1 MARFRLVPERSSL
14 AIDAR
19 SNVGPIRWEATG
31 LQGGF
36 DLVEGGPETVDAP
49 KARWAELE
57 LPVDNLSSGN
67 PLYDAEL
74 MRRIDARTYPTAQVA
89 LRHVDP
95 VGTGNRYQ
103 LQGDLTFHGVTRLLT
118 GTVEIAFPASDVAL
132 VYGEKVIDIRD
143 FDVPSPA
150 VLMLKILPDVRVR
163 MSLEAER
170 EG

>member
-1 MARFRLVPERSSL
+1 M

-19 SNVGPIRWEATG
+19 SNVGPIRWEADG

-36 DLVEGGPETVDAP
+36 EVVDAGAEAVDP
-49 KARWAELE
+49 RKVEWAELE
-57 LPVDNLSSGN
+57 LAVDRLTSGN

-74 MRRIDARTYPTAQVA
+74 LRRIDARTHPTARVA

-103 LQGDLTFHGVTRLLT
+103 LQGDLTFHGVTRAVT
-118 GTVEIAFPASDVAL
+118 GSVVIAFPEPEVAL

-163 MSLEAER
+163 MSIEAER

>member
-1 MARFRLVPERSSL
+1 L

-36 DLVEGGPETVDAP
+36 EVVEAGLEAVDP
-49 KARWAELE
+49 RKVQWAELE
-57 LPVDNLSSGN
+57 LTVDRLTSGN

-74 MRRIDARTYPTAQVA
+74 LRRIDARSYPTARVA

-103 LQGDLTFHGVTRLLT
+103 LQGDLTFHGVIRALT
-118 GTVEIAFPASDVAL
+118 GTVVIAFPDADVAL